1 MTDRTGPSR
10 DGKSGAAQAVQR
22 AGRFRQRTAA
32 ARQRPRK
39 RGRAALMKQRPALPT
54 FDFAVHGCS
63 LGSGCCETPLKG
75 FSARRQFYGRKL
87 LRSLSL
93 GVCLS
98 AAPERAAR
106 GRPGGHAART
116 ALAAALVQDKHT
128 PRSHPGGFELV
139 GQLNFRSD
147 PACLRSDPACR
158 LTPRI
163 PSRVR
168 HTRKS

>member
-54 FDFAVHGCS
+54 FDFAAHGRS
-63 LGSGCCETPLKG
+63 LGSGCCEIPLKG
-75 FSARRQFYGRKL
+75 FSARRQFCGRKL
-87 LRSLSL
+87 LRSSSP

-106 GRPGGHAART
+106 GRPGGPAART
-116 ALAAALVQDKHT
+116 AFAAALVQDKHT
-128 PRSHPGGFELV
+128 PRSHSG
-139 GQLNFRSD
+139 NFSLSAFRTIRSYFFISKFF
-147 PACLRSDPACR
+147 L
-158 LTPRI
+158 
-163 PSRVR
+163 
-168 HTRKS
+168 